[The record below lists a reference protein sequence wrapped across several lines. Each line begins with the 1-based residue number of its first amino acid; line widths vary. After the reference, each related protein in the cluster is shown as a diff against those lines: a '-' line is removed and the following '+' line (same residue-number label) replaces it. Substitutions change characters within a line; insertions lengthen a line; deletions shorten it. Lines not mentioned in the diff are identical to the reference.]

1 MEIRFREPIPRVT
14 RTMLRLTEAIVE
26 SLAPD
31 GRDRFVF
38 DARQPGFAIRITP
51 SGTKIFT
58 VQGYVNGRKRRVTV
72 GYHPNVSVAQ
82 ARELALQ
89 ALADMRRGNDPIIE
103 RKTRLAAAKANEMT
117 VAQLADKWLADYV
130 KPKLKPH

>member
-1 MEIRFREPIPRVT
+1 
-14 RTMLRLTEAIVE
+14 MLRPAVCFISSPAKCWVVPTPALPKLNFPGLARTAE
-26 SLAPD
+26 SIAPD
-31 GRDRFVF
+31 DRDRFVF

-103 RKTRLAAAKANEMT
+103 R
-117 VAQLADKWLADYV
+117 
-130 KPKLKPH
+130 